1 MVRGGLIVAVGCV
14 LPGAAGAQNVA
25 EVQVVPPTVP
35 IRVGER
41 SGLLATAF
49 DRIGNVIPTVRII
62 WSSNNV
68 NVAKVDNRGTIT
80 GVANGVATIEAR
92 VGARRGQ
99 AAVQVTGG
107 AAAPP
112 PAPPG
117 PPAAPP
123 PAAPPGPDPF
133 VGQPP
138 GSGPAAALRLEPGGV
153 SMLASENTPGSPPA
167 LRADC
172 SAAAPGHATW
182 TSLPADVARGR
193 QSGHRAARSP

>member
-1 MVRGGLIVAVGCV
+1 MIGRTFFATLALAVPSA
-14 LPGAAGAQNVA
+14 LAAQNVA
-25 EVQVVPPTVP
+25 EVQVAPPAVT

-68 NVAKVDNRGTIT
+68 NVAKVDNNGTIT
-80 GVANGVATIEAR
+80 GVANGVAIIEAR

-99 AAVQVTGG
+99 AAIQVTGG
-107 AAAPP
+107 ATAPPAAP
-112 PAPPG
+112 PPG

-133 VGQPP
+133 LGQ
-138 GSGPAAALRLEPGGV
+138 
-153 SMLASENTPGSPPA
+153 
-167 LRADC
+167 
-172 SAAAPGHATW
+172 
-182 TSLPADVARGR
+182 
-193 QSGHRAARSP
+193 